1 MVSTD
6 SYCSSVGALERDTIL
21 DFTKKVLLPLEPKLL
36 VMLGR
41 IGEVLQIVYE
51 VLHIV

>member
-1 MVSTD
+1 
-6 SYCSSVGALERDTIL
+6 L
-21 DFTKKVLLPLEPKLL
+21 DFTKKVLPPLELKLL

-41 IGEVLQIVYE
+41 IGEALQIVYE